1 MSDPFVN
8 VHSNASAIIWVLA
21 RKLNTEVAHYAIWL
35 GRGWDPKSTEHA
47 TGRALD
53 IMVSAK
59 VNTRPTDTQKLRGD
73 RLAAY
78 LVKHAKTMHI
88 RHIIWNER
96 IYRTRYGA
104 WGPLPLTATRSTNYA
119 YGHSDW
125 HRDHLHVWLED
136 TAGSIPT
143 ETIVLD
149 GSTAPAPAPSPS
161 PGLPSTGADGWD
173 GKSFPG
179 ASVFKNGVKHPATL
193 LLQQRL
199 KAHGH
204 NTGALDGHFGP
215 NTSAAVEAF
224 QYKQGWTG
232 SDADGIPGPTT
243 WTRLMAAVATKPTV
257 SLSKLAAAF
266 KADPPKFGTPVSY
279 APTLIVEAAL
289 VREGLLGA
297 KYSDGHAGTAT
308 RTAFSAWQKRLGYRG
323 ADADGLPGSASLA
336 KLAAK
341 HGFTV
346 TA

>member
-8 VHSNASAIIWVLA
+8 VHSNASQIIWDLA
-21 RKLNTEVAHYAIWL
+21 RKLNAEVARYAIWI

-53 IMVSAK
+53 IMVSVK
-59 VNTRPTDTQKLRGD
+59 VNTRPTDTQKARGD
-73 RLAAY
+73 KLAAY
-78 LVKHAKTMHI
+78 LVKHARTMRI

-104 WGPLPLTATRSTNYA
+104 WGPLPLTATRSKNYA

-136 TAGSIPT
+136 TAGVIPT
-143 ETIVLD
+143 ETIILD
-149 GSTAPAPAPSPS
+149 SGSTAPTPTA
-161 PGLPSTGADGWD
+161 PGLPSSGADGWD
-173 GKSFPG
+173 GKSFPC
-179 ASVFKNGVKHPATL
+179 AATFKNGVKHPATL

-204 NTGALDGHFGP
+204 NPGDLDGYFGP
-215 NTSAAVEAF
+215 ATSAAVEAF
-224 QYKQGWTG
+224 QVKQGWTG

-243 WTRLMAAVATKPTV
+243 WVRLMAAVSTKPTV
-257 SLSKLAAAF
+257 SLSKLIAAF
-266 KADPPKFGTPVSY
+266 KADPPKSGTPVSY
-279 APTLIVEAAL
+279 APTLLVEAAL
-289 VREGLLGA
+289 VREGLLEA

-308 RTAFSAWQKRLGYRG
+308 RTAYAAWQKRLGYRG

-341 HGFTV
+341 YGFTV
-346 TA
+346 TP

>member
-8 VHSNASAIIWVLA
+8 VHRNASAIIWNLA
-21 RKLNTEVAHYAIWL
+21 RKLNAEVARYDIWI

-59 VNTRPTDTQKLRGD
+59 VNTRPTATQKARGD
-73 RLAAY
+73 QLAAY
-78 LVKHAKTMHI
+78 FVKHARTMHV

-104 WGPLPLTATRSTNYA
+104 WGPLPVTASRSKNYS

-125 HRDHLHVWLED
+125 HRDHLHVWLE
-136 TAGSIPT
+136 TTSGSIPT

-149 GSTAPAPAPSPS
+149 GGSSNTSS
-161 PGLPSTGADGWD
+161 PGLPSTGVNNWD

-179 ASVFKNGVKHPATL
+179 VEVFQDGEKHPATL

-204 NTGALDGHFGP
+204 NPGALDGYWGP
-215 NTSAAVEAF
+215 NTKTATRAF
-224 QYKQGWTG
+224 QLKQGWTG

-243 WTRLMAAVATKPTV
+243 WSRLMTAAPTTPTV
-257 SLSKLAAAF
+257 SLSKLIAAF
-266 KADPPKFGTPVSY
+266 KADPPKKGTPVSY
-279 APTLIVEAAL
+279 APTLLVEAAL
-289 VREGLLGA
+289 VREGLLNA

-308 RTAFSAWQKRLGYRG
+308 RTAYTAWQKRLGYRG
-323 ADADGLPGSASLA
+323 ADADGIPGKVSLE
-336 KLAAK
+336 KLGEK
-341 HGFTV
+341 YGFRV
-346 TA
+346 S